1 MIFVIWVG
9 EEQTEWP
16 RDRAVKCVTLPHRAA
31 GSEPGSALVGWRVSD
46 KLCSCSRLPSL
57 YTCPGGGC
65 RDRVLRANHCQGLRS
80 GPGVVSTV
88 VNVGHCIC
96 VLFTTQGDDL
106 PVLYFGSWGGLSWF
120 LCPWAPR
127 SKSRCSADLGSS
139 RVSKENVLP
148 DLFGCLAQVNLC
160 CYGPRS
166 PFRAGCQRKWFPA
179 QEAARVPGLG
189 APSPSKPAALA
200 QGLFMLQISQ
210 IPGAPG
216 WLSRLSARL
225 QLRSRSRSS

>member
-120 LCPWAPR
+120 LCPWAPFPDQLAFLLR
-127 SKSRCSADLGSS
+127 ILLSTGLLSATAVGIHS
-139 RVSKENVLP
+139 VSKIE
-148 DLFGCLAQVNLC
+148 CTC
-160 CYGPRS
+160 HS
-166 PFRAGCQRKWFPA
+166 
-179 QEAARVPGLG
+179 E
-189 APSPSKPAALA
+189 S
-200 QGLFMLQISQ
+200 
-210 IPGAPG
+210 
-216 WLSRLSARL
+216 
-225 QLRSRSRSS
+225 